1 MDIAPC
7 KGMQICRIRKFL
19 LVESG
24 IRKKFCLWNPEQ
36 AGSWNPEY
44 STMNPKF
51 HLSNDWNPESKFY
64 RQHWNRMPGTWN
76 PESTAWNPET
86 KTVLDSH

>member
-7 KGMQICRIRKFL
+7 KGIRIFRIRKF
-19 LVESG
+19 
-24 IRKKFCLWNPEQ
+24 CLWSPEQ

-44 STMNPKF
+44 STMNPKSHF
-51 HLSNDWNPESKFY
+51 SNDWNPESKFY
-64 RQHWNRMPGTWN
+64 RQHWHRMPGTWN

-86 KTVLDSH
+86 KTVLGTH